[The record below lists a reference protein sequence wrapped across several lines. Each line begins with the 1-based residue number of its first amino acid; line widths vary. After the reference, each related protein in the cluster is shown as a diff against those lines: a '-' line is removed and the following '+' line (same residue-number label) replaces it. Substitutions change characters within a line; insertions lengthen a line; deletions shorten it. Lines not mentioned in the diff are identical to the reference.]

1 MAVAEL
7 PHSSSTETWMGLS
20 IKKASLI
27 TLTIQNSTLIL
38 ILHYS
43 RQMPLVGGRRY
54 ITSTAVFLNELLK
67 FTVCSSIALYDTART
82 SSPALPATSLFG
94 KLINAVFTGDSWKLA
109 IPACLYVLQSS
120 LQYVAISNLD
130 SATYQVTYQFKIL
143 PTALFSVLLL
153 RKKLSARK
161 WIALALLMFG
171 VAIVQ
176 IPTDPTSLV
185 TDTPSRMTFP
195 RSLLHWR
202 SNPGHSS
209 SSPFQK
215 RSATYEGIAED
226 EGLVKQISNTPLGLT
241 AAISG
246 CVVSAAASVYF
257 ERIVKDATTPVSLWT
272 RNVQLSFYSLF
283 PALFIGVV
291 FVDGEEVAQYGF
303 LSGYNWVVWVTV
315 AFQALGGILISLCV
329 TYADNIAKSFAICI
343 SILISLCVSI
353 WFFDFILTRNFL
365 IGTSIVLFATYLY
378 NSSERS
384 HRPPPIRIHSYE
396 KTTVDSLSTDEKDAT
411 QKKPATPVRNEGH
424 SSSRPGSPSGQ
435 RRPGSARGFSM
446 IKHQD

>member
-1 MAVAEL
+1 
-7 PHSSSTETWMGLS
+7 
-20 IKKASLI
+20 
-27 TLTIQNSTLIL
+27 
-38 ILHYS
+38 
-43 RQMPLVGGRRY
+43 MPLVGGRRY

-67 FTVCSSIALYDTART
+67 FAACLTIALYDTARN

-94 KLINAVFTGDSWKLA
+94 NLMSAVFTGDSWKLA

-130 SATYQVTYQFKIL
+130 TATYQVTYQFKIL

-153 RKKLSARK
+153 RRKLSARK

-176 IPTDPTSLV
+176 IPISQPTMPGL
-185 TDTPSRMTFP
+185 TQEGPPRIHFP
-195 RSLLHWR
+195 RSLTRWR
-202 SNPGHSS
+202 SNVGSAATGQLHR
-209 SSPFQK
+209 

-226 EGLVKQISNTPLGLT
+226 EVMEHPIPNTPLGLS

-257 ERIVKDATTPVSLWT
+257 ERIVKDATTPVSLWV

-283 PALFIGVV
+283 PALFIGVI
-291 FVDGEEVAQYGF
+291 FVDGEQVARNGF
-303 LSGYNWVVWVTV
+303 FSGYNWIVWVTV

-343 SILISLCVSI
+343 SILISLCISV
-353 WFFDFILTRNFL
+353 WFFDFEVAPNVSAIPRDC
-365 IGTSIVLFATYLY
+365 
-378 NSSERS
+378 
-384 HRPPPIRIHSYE
+384 HHKMP
-396 KTTVDSLSTDEKDAT
+396 SLRFR
-411 QKKPATPVRNEGH
+411 QPHLRF
-424 SSSRPGSPSGQ
+424 
-435 RRPGSARGFSM
+435 SAGMRLEPLLLA
-446 IKHQD
+446 